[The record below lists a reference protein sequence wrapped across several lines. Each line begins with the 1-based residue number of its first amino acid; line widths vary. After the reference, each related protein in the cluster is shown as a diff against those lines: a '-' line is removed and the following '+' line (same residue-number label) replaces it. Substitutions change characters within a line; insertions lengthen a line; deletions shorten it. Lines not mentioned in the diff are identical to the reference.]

1 MVSAVAEKKH
11 RKTVKTSP
19 CQSARLTAEDVRRVM
34 ITVVRSKKTAGKF
47 LKTIGVT
54 FDKNGNSVVTP
65 L

>member
-1 MVSAVAEKKH
+1 MVSAVAGKKR

-19 CQSARLTAEDVRRVM
+19 CQSARLTAKDVRRVM
-34 ITVVRSKKTAGKF
+34 ITVVRSKKAAGEF
-47 LKTIGVT
+47 LKTAGVT